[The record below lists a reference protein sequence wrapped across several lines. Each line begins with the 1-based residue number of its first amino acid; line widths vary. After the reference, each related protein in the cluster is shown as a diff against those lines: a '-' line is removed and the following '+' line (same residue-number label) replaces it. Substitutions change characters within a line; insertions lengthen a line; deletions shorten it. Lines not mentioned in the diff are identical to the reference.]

1 MSLAH
6 NISRLQT
13 LLGCMDHTEFA
24 RLAHILRSK
33 AMEVGRSFFNEEEAA
48 EDVAQETVIR
58 LWKVWDTLSSP
69 LEAERLAIRIAKH
82 ECIDAWRREQRR
94 PHSSLTFSHETTLP
108 ASGHH
113 QSIEEIE
120 LKEALR
126 RATGTLRRSE
136 QRLWRMFAEA
146 GMAPKE
152 IASATGI
159 NVRTVSAML
168 SHARHIIYNI
178 LKEGGYIDG

>member
-1 MSLAH
+1 ME
-6 NISRLQT
+6 
-13 LLGCMDHTEFA
+13 HTEFA
-24 RLAHILRSK
+24 RLAPALRRK
-33 AMEVGRSFFNEEEAA
+33 AKTVGRDFFKEEEPA
-48 EDVAQETVIR
+48 EDVAQETMIR
-58 LWKVWDTLSSP
+58 LWKAWPSLSSP

-82 ECIDAWRREQRR
+82 ECIDMWRREQRR
-94 PHSSLTFSHETTLP
+94 PHSPLTTSHETALP
-108 ASGHH
+108 ASEEGHTL
-113 QSIEEIE
+113 EESE

-152 IASATGI
+152 IAIATGI
-159 NVRTVSAML
+159 NVRTVSSML

-178 LKEGGYIDG
+178 LKEGGYIDE